1 MENSTKQIESCIK
14 MFALLKLLLEDNA
27 NFTQVVKVIA
37 DSRDAVSS
45 DNGGYSVTLNKYLNT
60 LKIFGLNIKKEKG
73 KYYLLNPLFKIDLT
87 REELKAFNILKNY
100 ETTSEVDEN
109 TKEQLSKLLR
119 AFELRFS
126 ERTQMLTKA
135 ENSKYNANFSF
146 YYEKFTNKIDIC
158 TKYCKEDYK
167 VEIIYYQPRGTEKKI
182 TCKPQELLFRS
193 KTVLLQVLDLQSR
206 EIISISLD
214 KIISI
219 KQLPIKTT
227 PVFSTN
233 RVVVFGIKG
242 RLAQNYRLRKWEY
255 IREIDNDWH
264 IIVNKDESEEE
275 LTNRIL
281 KYGAS
286 CKVIAPRDFREKI
299 HSALTNTLKL
309 YD

>member
-1 MENSTKQIESCIK
+1 M
-14 MFALLKLLLEDNA
+14 
-27 NFTQVVKVIA
+27 
-37 DSRDAVSS
+37 
-45 DNGGYSVTLNKYLNT
+45 Y
-60 LKIFGLNIKKEKG
+60 
-73 KYYLLNPLFKIDLT
+73 
-87 REELKAFNILKNY
+87 
-100 ETTSEVDEN
+100 
-109 TKEQLSKLLR
+109 
-119 AFELRFS
+119 
-126 ERTQMLTKA
+126 
-135 ENSKYNANFSF
+135 
-146 YYEKFTNKIDIC
+146 
-158 TKYCKEDYK
+158 KYCKEDYK